1 MYAHFYVFDSK
12 WFGWSSLQ
20 DILITFF
27 VLSES
32 DFAESIGVSC
42 WSSPSMVLKKIRNTI
57 GTRFHVDWIDS
68 IQKQPKVVAEP
79 QRGMT
84 LSTLF
89 YGDDI
94 VL

>member
-1 MYAHFYVFDSK
+1 
-12 WFGWSSLQ
+12 
-20 DILITFF
+20 
-27 VLSES
+27 
-32 DFAESIGVSC
+32 
-42 WSSPSMVLKKIRNTI
+42 MVLKKIRNTI